1 MTWRCE
7 CRARGIFELD
17 EMKKTIYPSGQHI
30 GKVHKD
36 EGERAVGK
44 NVASLLLSLFI
55 CPHWNVFFWFIRTLT
70 TWKQGL
76 YFHTW
81 GEQHFITKPPNY
93 TWQLAFVGGTSQS
106 GTGCNL
112 VIFTKALPREGAE
125 SSHTWGVTLKSQT
138 IPKRLWKK
146 IKQMEFPFH
155 LDKWIND
162 WILQVMI
169 EVICPSQSQHRN
181 PNAIG
186 IFVCLKTISVSLI
199 SLLASQVNA

>member
-125 SSHTWGVTLKSQT
+125 SNLYKSYVGRNFEVSNNSQATVEKNQANGVS
-138 IPKRLWKK
+138 IPFR
-146 IKQMEFPFH
+146 QM
-155 LDKWIND
+155 N
-162 WILQVMI
+162 
-169 EVICPSQSQHRN
+169 
-181 PNAIG
+181 
-186 IFVCLKTISVSLI
+186 
-199 SLLASQVNA
+199 